1 MMIKLNFYR
10 LLPNMSK
17 KGKNNPSGTLPLK
30 EVVFTLSNGQQN
42 KVALQP
48 YNKSI
53 RYLGAWISLKNNNSF
68 IITQTRS
75 TISKAINTMRY
86 SKLTDLQ
93 LLYIHN

>member
-1 MMIKLNFYR
+1 
-10 LLPNMSK
+10 MSK
-17 KGKNNPSGTLPLK
+17 KGKNNPSGTLSPK

-68 IITQTRS
+68 IATQARS
-75 TISKAINTMRY
+75 TILRAVSTIRY
-86 SKLTDLQ
+86 SKLTDL
-93 LLYIHN
+93 